1 MRTTLT
7 IDDDILSAARELATI
22 EGCSIG
28 EMVSSLARKALRT
41 ASSETKTRN
50 GIPMLPN
57 RHDAPPVT
65 SEMVKHLADELL

>member
-7 IDDDILSAARELATI
+7 IDDDLLSAARELAAMEKRTL
-22 EGCSIG
+22 G
-28 EMVSSLARKALRT
+28 EVVSSLVRKALRP
-41 ASSETKTRN
+41 APSETKTRN

-65 SEMVKHLADELL
+65 SEMVKQLADELL